1 MKVEIEENPGWAVP
15 TLIRVI
21 NVLKCLQRVQG
32 KKSCGK
38 EALTQNRSYGNKMK
52 EPEMFK

>member
-1 MKVEIEENPGWAVP
+1 MKVETEENPGWAVP

-52 EPEMFK
+52 QPEMFK